1 MGREGKDVEIT
12 SIRELMVPLEE
23 YATVS
28 MDATLKEAV
37 DALEKAQEELDRK
50 RYKYLHRA
58 VLVLNKNKDVVGK
71 ITQMDILRSLEPKYK
86 DIGDTRRVSLSGF
99 SAQFLKSM
107 MDSHSLWV
115 RSLRD
120 ICNKA
125 VKTKV
130 KDIMAI
136 LTEGE
141 FIDEKDSLEEA
152 MHIMIMGHHHS
163 LLVAR
168 DENIVGILRVTD
180 VFNYINDLIKL
191 CKI

>member
-1 MGREGKDVEIT
+1 
-12 SIRELMVPLEE
+12 MVPLEE

-28 MDATLKEAV
+28 MDATLKDAV
-37 DALEKAQEELDRK
+37 DALEKAQQELDRK

-58 VLVLNKNKDVVGK
+58 VLVLNKNKEVVGK
-71 ITQMDILRSLEPKYK
+71 ISQMDILRGLEPKYK

-107 MDSHSLWV
+107 MDSQSLWV
-115 RSLRD
+115 HPLKD

-125 VKTKV
+125 AKTKV

-180 VFNYINDLIKL
+180 VFNYINDLVKL